1 MTENKKTEV
10 VKVSIIHLT
19 HGAYAVHCYSNLN
32 VYNEC
37 FMDKNFKTLK
47 EALEYIEENLTF
59 ERDNL
64 KKKEDK

>member
-10 VKVSIIHLT
+10 VKVSIIHLNPGPFT
-19 HGAYAVHCYSNLN
+19 VLCYSNLN
-32 VYNEC
+32 VHNEC
-37 FMDKNFKTLK
+37 FMDKDFKTLK

-64 KKKEDK
+64 KKKEQK